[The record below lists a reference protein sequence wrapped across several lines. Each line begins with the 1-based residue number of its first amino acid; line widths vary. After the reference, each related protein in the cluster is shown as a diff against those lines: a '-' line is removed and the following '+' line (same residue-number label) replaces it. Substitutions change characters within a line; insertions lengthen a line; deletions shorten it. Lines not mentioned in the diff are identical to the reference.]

1 MYVLPSK
8 LDYYEELYDQEVK
21 GGTGKFKQ
29 VDREKNIVN
38 LMRVNI
44 FKRLE
49 SSVNS
54 FTLTLER
61 ILKQIEIMMDIL
73 DKGQEVDLDN
83 DTFSDVEDDDFDYE
97 IGGKI
102 KIKVKDID
110 ALRLREDLSED
121 RKILEELLYQSI
133 DVTPDKDAKLIDL
146 KNHITEKITHPINR
160 YNKKIIIFTSFS
172 DTAEYLYKEINQ
184 WLLDTHG
191 LYCGLVTEIDV
202 LIATDCISEG
212 QNLQDCDY
220 LVNYDIHWNPVRIVQ
235 RFGRIDRIG
244 STNKVIQ
251 LVNFWPNMELDE
263 YINLENR
270 VKNRMVMLD
279 LSATGDDD
287 LLSAESKNLEYR
299 KNQLKQLQS
308 EVLDVEDLQGGISIT
323 DLTLDDY
330 IMSLDRFM
338 KENPNV
344 LEKYPTGV
352 YAVTDIP
359 DKNKDEC
366 VEGVIYCLKQKK
378 YTDNQ
383 EAATSLYPYY
393 LVYVNKGGSI
403 HVKNTNPKKI
413 LDLYK
418 VLCQTKDKPI
428 EKLIKAFNKK
438 TKNGSDMS
446 EYTDLLEKAVYDIKG
461 IVEQKGIQ
469 SLFQLG
475 QATLLDNTVSG
486 LNDFELVSFLVVES

>member
-1 MYVLPSK
+1 
-8 LDYYEELYDQEVK
+8 
-21 GGTGKFKQ
+21 
-29 VDREKNIVN
+29 
-38 LMRVNI
+38 
-44 FKRLE
+44 
-49 SSVNS
+49 
-54 FTLTLER
+54 
-61 ILKQIEIMMDIL
+61 
-73 DKGQEVDLDN
+73 
-83 DTFSDVEDDDFDYE
+83 
-97 IGGKI
+97 
-102 KIKVKDID
+102 
-110 ALRLREDLSED
+110 
-121 RKILEELLYQSI
+121 
-133 DVTPDKDAKLIDL
+133 
-146 KNHITEKITHPINR
+146 
-160 YNKKIIIFTSFS
+160 
-172 DTAEYLYKEINQ
+172 
-184 WLLDTHG
+184 
-191 LYCGLVTEIDV
+191 
-202 LIATDCISEG
+202 
-212 QNLQDCDY
+212 
-220 LVNYDIHWNPVRIVQ
+220 
-235 RFGRIDRIG
+235 
-244 STNKVIQ
+244 
-251 LVNFWPNMELDE
+251 MELDE
-263 YINLENR
+263 YINLEHR

-299 KNQLKQLQS
+299 KNQLKQLQN

-359 DKNKDEC
+359 DKNKEEC

-378 YTDNQ
+378 HTDSQ
-383 EAATSLYPYY
+383 ELATSLYPYY
-393 LVYVNKGGSI
+393 LVYVNSDGSI

-418 VLCQTKDKPI
+418 VLCQTKSEPI
-428 EKLIKAFNKK
+428 ESLVKKFNKK